1 MSQENVEV
9 VRRAIAAANER
20 DVDRYLALCS
30 EDIELQTPWTAVE
43 GLYVGP
49 DAIRRFFTDIRDTAR
64 DFHLNIE
71 RLESIGS
78 KALESIGSDRVLAFL
93 RAHVSGR
100 ASGITVGSESLSS
113 GPRHA
118 GIPTGNVYD
127 LSDGKIRR
135 IRIFVDRDEA
145 LEAVGLRE

>member
-78 KALESIGSDRVLAFL
+78 DRVLAFL

-113 GPRHA
+113 EPRHA

>member
-1 MSQENVEV
+1 
-9 VRRAIAAANER
+9 
-20 DVDRYLALCS
+20 VDRYLALCS

-71 RLESIGS
+71 R
-78 KALESIGSDRVLAFL
+78 LESIGSDRVLAFL

>member
-78 KALESIGSDRVLAFL
+78 DRVL

-113 GPRHA
+113 EPRHA

-135 IRIFVDRDEA
+135 IRIFVDRGEA